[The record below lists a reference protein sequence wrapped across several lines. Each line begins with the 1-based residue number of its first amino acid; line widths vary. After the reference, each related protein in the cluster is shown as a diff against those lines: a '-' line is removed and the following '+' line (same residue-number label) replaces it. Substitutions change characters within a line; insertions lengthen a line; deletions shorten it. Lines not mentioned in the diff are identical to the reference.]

1 MPTYNIWKGNAAPV
15 RDVWHIT
22 PANVEDGDTF
32 LVTINGKSVS
42 VTVDGD
48 TMAYDATLGYVPALV
63 DALVAALTTASQS
76 LYFPEFAE
84 VTWTAGTNDDGDSTH
99 VVGTGPEDGKPVTI
113 SASATDSG
121 SFGVTVATI
130 QAGSAGQNEI
140 QQIAIPSATSGGTF
154 TITFEGQTTGNI
166 AYDASAATVQ
176 TALEALSNIAS
187 GDVTVTGASP
197 TWTVEFEQAY
207 AATNVAAM
215 TANGANLTG
224 AAMISVATS
233 TQGGAGRNEIFY
245 FDVPTGHLF
254 SVTIN
259 SPVSSGEFA
268 TTTISESATANQ
280 LRNSLHYSLEYT
292 TGVQAIT
299 EGADFIVTKTA
310 ITGGSRFQVE
320 VTGTWGNADFAT
332 AIDETHP
339 LGVEVYDATYTVTIL
354 TTQVQDGSSSAVSE
368 IQVVTIL
375 GGPTGGTFTLTFQ
388 GQTTS
393 GIAYNASA
401 ATVEAALESLS
412 NVTDVTVTKSGTSY
426 TVTFVDPTGDIAQ
439 MTASAA
445 GLTGGTPTIV
455 TTQEAVAATNERQLV
470 SLTNSPS
477 EGTFTLTGDF
487 GSGDE
492 TTGNIAYNAS
502 ASTVQTALIAL
513 TTPVSGDLIVTGA
526 DGGPWTIE
534 FSGNFAAA
542 DASLLSGSA
551 ANLTGSGTQTLT
563 ASHATTG
570 TGPNYG
576 DNAAN
581 WSQGTVPANT
591 HTIVLENSDVSILYG
606 IDDMEYAGI
615 EQRASYT
622 GHLGL
627 PRWTGTYYEYRNT
640 EFTAGSGAASTLNIN
655 IGLGDGAGS
664 GLMRHNF
671 GGKTVNLNV
680 HHTADS
686 DDGEVPAITFRN
698 GTVTAAVYRGT
709 AGAGYFKG
717 ESVTL
722 ASPLIGYRDSQD
734 TDSTLIIGESATVTG
749 AIKKTGGALYLQ
761 CDADALVDVAGE
773 SYIEGD
779 AELKS
784 LKSSGA
790 TIYHNS
796 TGTLGKQMT
805 ITGITAAD
813 PAVVTFSAA
822 HGLTTGDKIRIAS
835 VAGMVEVNQREF
847 TVSVAS
853 GTTVELIGEDSSGH
867 TAYSSGGVAGLR
879 GSISVSGSGVLT
891 FDGLLKARSAAVP
904 IDIHG
909 DASQVIDT
917 AKKVTTSTYGSGEFA
932 VTYHYASRYADL
944 GSNVTLVRRDE
955 D

>member
-1 MPTYNIWKGNAAPV
+1 MPTYNVWKGNAAPV

-32 LVTINGKSVS
+32 IVTINGKSVS

-48 TMAYDATLGYVPALV
+48 TMTNDETLGYIPALV
-63 DALVAALTTASQS
+63 DAMVAALTTASQS

-99 VVGTGPEDGKPVTI
+99 VVGTGPEDGRPITI
-113 SASATDSG
+113 SASATDAG
-121 SFGVTVATI
+121 SFGVSISTI

-166 AYDASAATVQ
+166 AYNASAATIQ

-187 GDVTVTGASP
+187 GDVTVTGSSP
-197 TWTVEFEQAY
+197 TWSVEFKQAY
-207 AATNVAAM
+207 AATNVATM
-215 TANGANLTG
+215 TANGTNLTG
-224 AAMISVATS
+224 AATISVATS

-245 FDVPTGHLF
+245 FDVPTGRGFGLTIESPASGGEF
-254 SVTIN
+254 VTATIN
-259 SPVSSGEFA
+259 
-268 TTTISESATANQ
+268 ESATAAVVRSELQ
-280 LRNSLHYSLEYT
+280 DASEST
-292 TGVQAIT
+292 TGVLASS
-299 EGADFIVTKTA
+299 EGADFLVTKTA

-320 VTGTWGNADFAT
+320 ITGAWGNADFAT
-332 AIDETHP
+332 ASDETHSP
-339 LGVEVYDATYTVTIL
+339 SVAVRDSTTGGIIS

-368 IQVVTIL
+368 IQIVTIL

-401 ATVEAALESLS
+401 ATVATALEALS
-412 NVTDVTVTKSGTSY
+412 NITDVEVTKSGSSY
-426 TVTFVDPTGDIAQ
+426 TVTFVDPAGDVGQ
-439 MTASAA
+439 MTASASS
-445 GLTGGTPTIV
+445 LTGATPTVV
-455 TTQEAVAATNERQLV
+455 TTQPAIASTNERQLV
-470 SLTNSPS
+470 TLTGSPS
-477 EGTFTLTGDF
+477 GGTFTLTGDF

-526 DGGPWTIE
+526 DGGPWTVE
-534 FSGNFAAA
+534 FSGNFAASNA
-542 DASLLSGSA
+542 NALTGSA
-551 ANLTGSGTQTLT
+551 ANLSGSGTQTFT
-563 ASHATTG
+563 SSHATTG

-576 DNAAN
+576 NNAAN
-581 WSQGTVPANT
+581 WSQGSVPTST
-591 HTIVLENSDVSILYG
+591 HTLVLENSDVSILYG
-606 IDDMEYAGI
+606 IDDMEFAGI

-622 GHLGL
+622 GHIGL

-671 GGKTVNLNV
+671 GGKTVNLNI

-717 ESVTL
+717 ETVTV

-734 TDSTLIIGESATVTG
+734 TDATLIIGESATVTG
-749 AIKKTGGALYLQ
+749 TIKKTGGTLYLQ

-805 ITGITAAD
+805 ITGISAAD

-822 HGLTTGDKIRIAS
+822 HGLTTGDKLRIAS
-835 VAGMVEVNQREF
+835 VAGMTEVNQREF
-847 TVSVAS
+847 TVAVAS
-853 GTTVELIGEDSSGH
+853 GTTVELVGEDSSGH
-867 TAYSSGGVAGLR
+867 TAYSSGGVAGLL
-879 GSISVSGSGVLT
+879 GSIAVSGSGVLT

-917 AKKVTTSTYGSGEFA
+917 AKKVTTSTYQSGDFA

-944 GSNVTLVRRDE
+944 GSNVTLIRRDE